1 MGKGDLAERM
11 WAEAL
16 ATLERAERLQRQ
28 FFLPAQAASGRS
40 CWAPP
45 TDVFESANEFVVLIA
60 LPGISADRIEVDFD
74 AQILTIKGERRFP
87 AALAGTAGEG
97 EASGEAAATTVA
109 AASGAVTAGGDD
121 EAGDGM
127 ENLTQQVG
135 GGRERGNSGVEQLQD
150 LCCAAISVHCSH
162 TAAR

>member
-1 MGKGDLAERM
+1 MFALPRQGDAPMRHLPECASEETALRLSLLAAGLRFARRMSAVTDSCEAAMGKGDLAERM

-74 AQILTIKGERRFP
+74 AQILTIKGERRFT
-87 AALAGTAGEG
+87 AALAC
-97 EASGEAAATTVA
+97 TTIRR
-109 AASGAVTAGGDD
+109 
-121 EAGDGM
+121 
-127 ENLTQQVG
+127 L
-135 GGRERGNSGVEQLQD
+135 
-150 LCCAAISVHCSH
+150 
-162 TAAR
+162 